1 MEHTGYGGW
10 FRHFVYQVGG
20 FADVSWVCWLT
31 VCLLGMASGV
41 AEWAVF
47 AEEARFAGRTA
58 VQWGRVLDT
67 HLEGDTEQDKAECR
81 AATAALGYLSD
92 SAQVAREELTR
103 ALRSPS
109 LEVRHAAVDA
119 LGRIGAE
126 AAESVPAMVAPM
138 DLPREHPH
146 YGALRTY
153 RWLAARALGRI
164 GPAAEAAVPALER
177 ALENEDPRYRVQAA
191 LALWRIAGRSEMIG
205 FLAAMVQPS
214 EAAAYEAVMALGEVG
229 SSAAVV
235 GDRLIAAL
243 EHPQS
248 DVRRAAADV
257 LVRLGPSQLEPLATA
272 FGGADADAARAAAY
286 ALGQL
291 LGRLREELFYRPES
305 EPEAFQATGRRVLRI
320 AVPPLVARLA
330 DERDA
335 VRQAAQHALAQLG
348 LLALPALL
356 ETAGGPDPLARRAAI
371 ETLVRVE
378 SYLPE
383 ELASP
388 QLVAWHD
395 AFRSR
400 LFAAMEHRDPQV
412 RASAYRV
419 FACLFFEPDD
429 RQALALLRGGL
440 RDESLAVRRHA
451 SQVLRAWE
459 L

>member
-10 FRHFVYQVGG
+10 FRHFLNQGGG
-20 FADVSWVCWLT
+20 FSDVNWVRWLT
-31 VCLLGMASGV
+31 VGLLGVAVVV
-41 AEWAVF
+41 AERAVC
-47 AEEARFAGRTA
+47 AEVACFAGRTA
-58 VQWGRVLDT
+58 EQWREVLDR
-67 HLEGDTEQDKAECR
+67 HLDGDTEEDKAECR

-92 SAQVAREELTR
+92 SAQVARAELTR

-119 LGRIGAE
+119 LGRIGS
-126 AAESVPAMVAPM
+126 AAAGSVPAMVALM
-138 DLPREHPH
+138 DLPQEHPH

-153 RWLAARALGRI
+153 RRLAARALGRI
-164 GPAAEAAVPALER
+164 GPAAESAVPALER
-177 ALENEDPRYRVQAA
+177 ALETEDPHYRVQAA

-205 FLAAMVQPS
+205 FLAAMVRPS
-214 EAAAYEAVMALGEVG
+214 EAAAYDAVMALGELG
-229 SSAAVV
+229 SAASGI

-243 EHPQS
+243 EHPEA

-257 LVRLGPSQLEPLATA
+257 LVRLGSSQLEPLATA
-272 FGGADADAARAAAY
+272 LGDADADAACAAAY

-291 LGRLREELFYRPES
+291 LGRLREDLFYRPES
-305 EPEAFQATGRRVLRI
+305 EPEAFQAAGRRVLRV

-335 VRQAAQHALAQLG
+335 VRQAAQLALARLG

-356 ETAGGPDPLARRAAI
+356 ETAGGSEPLARRAAI

-378 SYLPE
+378 PYLPA

-388 QLVAWHD
+388 QLVAWH
-395 AFRSR
+395 AALRSR

-412 RASAYRV
+412 RAAAYRV
-419 FACLFFEPDD
+419 FACLFFQPDD